1 MTERSYE
8 DAVQALKR
16 RFGGRWEGLEAD
28 GRDEMVD
35 VLEDELG
42 FDHGAANDVIDAMI
56 QSGQLRYHRPGDD
69 AASAGEVAPVV
80 PAPAGTGATT
90 SSASGG
96 FAGTPIIPVAAHAG
110 PGHWQIGREE
120 GESGAAP
127 GRAGQVDPTA

>member
-8 DAVQALKR
+8 DAVQVLRR
-16 RFGGRWEGLEAD
+16 RFGGRWEALELD
-28 GRDEMVD
+28 GRDEMID

-42 FDHGAANDVIDAMI
+42 YDHGTANDVIDAMI
-56 QSGQLRYHRPGDD
+56 RSGQLRYHRGGDD
-69 AASAGEVAPVV
+69 ATLADDVPPVIPV
-80 PAPAGTGATT
+80 P
-90 SSASGG
+90 SGG
-96 FAGTPIIPVAAHAG
+96 GTPTSGTSGGQVGTPVIPVAPGG